1 MQALQRQEREETK
14 TLLLDILKTQMG
26 DVKRMG
32 LTGDVQGIETIMSG
46 LQTVRHL
53 SGQSWIDC

>member
-14 TLLLDILKTQMG
+14 NLLLDILKTQMS

-32 LTGDVQGIETIMSG
+32 LTGDVQGLETIMAG
-46 LQTVRHL
+46 LQTVSL
-53 SGQSWIDC
+53 